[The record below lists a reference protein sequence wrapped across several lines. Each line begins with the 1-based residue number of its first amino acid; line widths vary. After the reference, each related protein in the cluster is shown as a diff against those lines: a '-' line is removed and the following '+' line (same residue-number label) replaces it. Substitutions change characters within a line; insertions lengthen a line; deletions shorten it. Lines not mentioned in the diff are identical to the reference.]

1 MMRSAIHL
9 SLLGA
14 MLFASACA
22 SDLSHRST
30 GHSASQAAFVPQDQ
44 ARHLAFSHRRKA
56 QDLRELARRIETEAY
71 FSTGRSTPNGGPPDD
86 RLVQVRAL
94 LAAAEDADE
103 LARGYQRQVP
113 HSQLQ

>member
-1 MMRSAIHL
+1 MMKSAIHL

-14 MLFASACA
+14 MVFASACA
-22 SDLSHRST
+22 SDFSHRST
-30 GHSASQAAFVPQDQ
+30 GRSASQAPFVPQDQ

-71 FSTGRSTPNGGPPDD
+71 FSTGRFTPNVDPPQD
-86 RLVQVRAL
+86 RLAQVREL

-103 LARGYQRQVP
+103 LARVYQRQVP